1 MSCAVFVCSRSA
13 DVLCVL
19 MCCCAALHTHTH
31 PRSVRAQG
39 QTRLRQSIESRILVE
54 ALTGANAHPRAAA
67 HESRAPACRGGA
79 VPTVLTRRLTR
90 RTALPRVLW
99 AHRKQKH
106 CVSCSALG
114 RSRMVF
120 GCARAVVVVVRS
132 RIVRLCSHIMFSL
145 LCVFSY
151 VVAWSDK
158 CFVSSCIIIVSSH
171 FISLCS

>member
-1 MSCAVFVCSRSA
+1 M
-13 DVLCVL
+13 LL
-19 MCCCAALHTHTH
+19 CCCAALHTHTH